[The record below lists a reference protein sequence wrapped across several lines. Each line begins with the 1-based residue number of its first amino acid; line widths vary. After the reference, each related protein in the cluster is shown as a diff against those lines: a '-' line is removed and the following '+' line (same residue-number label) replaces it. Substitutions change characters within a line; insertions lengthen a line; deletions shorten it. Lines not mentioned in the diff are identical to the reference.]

1 MDSMKER
8 AEEIAKLAGIELSF
22 GAMRN
27 PPSLH
32 HFGFPLCYC
41 VYPRAVDRLD
51 DSPPLGR
58 EWRRHPIR

>member
-27 PPSLH
+27 SSLSS
-32 HFGFPLCYC
+32 PLRFSSVLLC
-41 VYPRAVDRLD
+41 L
-51 DSPPLGR
+51 S
-58 EWRRHPIR
+58 